1 MNEFKKAKFARLTSS
16 DQLNQ
21 GRVRCGTCK
30 AYLKITPDLR
40 YDYYWHSCRCTATPV
55 KLWWRFVLRKRSEM
69 PWLNTIATWKRY
81 AKSGVKSDD

>member
-21 GRVRCGTCK
+21 GRVRRATCK

-55 KLWWRFVLRKRSEM
+55 KLLVVVRSPQAWRNALAEYDRYLEALRKIRRQE
-69 PWLNTIATWKRY
+69 
-81 AKSGVKSDD
+81 